1 MFKNQ
6 QENFD
11 EIETDSEKLRMER
24 FSQYTEGM
32 RK

>member
-6 QENFD
+6 QESSD
-11 EIETDSEKLRMER
+11 EIETDSEKFRMER